1 MALPSSTKRPRLTE
15 RTLFNTPTGLY
26 PYSLHRRSMYEDLQN
41 AAPHFTSSSRPAVLL
56 DPFVP
61 THRIRPPTSIS
72 ILLPTLLTSSHL
84 NSATHLRVIKA
95 DNFAN
100 SKTSAVIEAGVDMAS
115 SDFALLHVVSI
126 RFLFVDRVTYSYTR
140 KRCCPGARSWD
151 GGGKSANWD
160 DRGKYRLKIHFG
172 GKVRFE

>member
-1 MALPSSTKRPRLTE
+1 MTE

-26 PYSLHRRSMYEDLQN
+26 PYSLHRRSMYEDLRN

-61 THRIRPPTSIS
+61 THTTRPPVSIA
-72 ILLPTLLTSSHL
+72 ILLPTLLTGRYFS
-84 NSATHLRVIKA
+84 SATHLRVIKA

-140 KRCCPGARSWD
+140 KRCCPGMRSWD
-151 GGGKSANWD
+151 GGGESADWD
-160 DRGKYRLKIHFG
+160 ARRKCR
-172 GKVRFE
+172 